1 MSSYLSERF
10 AAEKIKETIG
20 AFSYHTDTSLLLS
33 LQTHQPNFRK
43 VVGTSTTF
51 SQFYRISILPRTKK
65 KVNLTR
71 YRFFNN
77 ITSRDFRF
85 HS

>member
-10 AAEKIKETIG
+10 AAEKKKKETIG
-20 AFSYHTDTSLLLS
+20 AFSYHTETLLLLS

-51 SQFYRISILPRTKK
+51 S
-65 KVNLTR
+65 
-71 YRFFNN
+71 
-77 ITSRDFRF
+77 
-85 HS
+85 